1 VSGSARRRP
10 RSTLAVDAAVR
21 LLEQGDLEL
30 EGRLRG
36 ASNTTLRAFV
46 TLDDVSAR
54 CVYKPIA
61 GERPLWD
68 FPDGTLAAREVAAYL
83 VSAASGWDVVPPTVL
98 RDGPLGPGA
107 CQLWVETDASTPRVG
122 FVPADALPSG
132 WHAIAEAE
140 DDDGSEYARA
150 PGASQ
155 RAPASEER
163 TGRARRWVLAHA
175 DDPALARMA
184 LLDVVINNADR
195 KGGHVLAARDGSL
208 RGVDHGV
215 TFHVDDKLR
224 TVLWGFMGRPVADP
238 DVADL
243 RSLRRAFDGALR
255 ERLCTLLAADEV
267 EATVARLERL
277 LDTGVFPGP
286 GLGRHAMPWPP
297 V

>member
-1 VSGSARRRP
+1 MSGSARRRL
-10 RSTLAVDAAVR
+10 RSTLGADAAVR
-21 LLEQGDLEL
+21 VLERGELEL

-46 TLDDVSAR
+46 TLDDISIR

-107 CQLWVETDASTPRVG
+107 CQLWVETDSSAPRVD

-132 WHAIAEAE
+132 WHAVADAADE
-140 DDDGSEYARA
+140 DGTEYL
-150 PGASQ
+150 
-155 RAPASEER
+155 
-163 TGRARRWVLAHA
+163 LAHA
-175 DDPALARMA
+175 DEPALARMA

-195 KGGHVLAARDGSL
+195 KGGHVLTARDGSV

-215 TFHVDDKLR
+215 TFHIDDKLR
-224 TVLWGFMGRPVADP
+224 TVLWGFMGRPVADA
-238 DVADL
+238 DVEVL
-243 RSLRRAFDGALR
+243 RSLRASLDGSLR
-255 ERLCTLLAADEV
+255 DRLRVLLSSDEI
-267 EATVARLERL
+267 EATAARLDQL
-277 LDTGVFPGP
+277 LTSGVFPGP
-286 GLGRHAMPWPP
+286 GVGRYAVPWPP
-297 V
+297 L